1 MAVKL
6 CTGLWYHNIE
16 LMHEQVGN
24 DKEGKG
30 RGVAKKQ
37 GCLPLGARSV
47 VWCAGSILR
56 VRSNCLHARR
66 TVNSV

>member
-30 RGVAKKQ
+30 RGAMRGNKEGK
-37 GCLPLGARSV
+37 GRGATRENLKRFAH
-47 VWCAGSILR
+47 AG
-56 VRSNCLHARR
+56 
-66 TVNSV
+66 